1 MFQQTPVLFQL
12 APRVGLFETVD
23 KVSHLSLSHI

>member
-12 APRVGLFETVD
+12 APRMGLFETVD
-23 KVSHLSLSHI
+23 KVSVGHI